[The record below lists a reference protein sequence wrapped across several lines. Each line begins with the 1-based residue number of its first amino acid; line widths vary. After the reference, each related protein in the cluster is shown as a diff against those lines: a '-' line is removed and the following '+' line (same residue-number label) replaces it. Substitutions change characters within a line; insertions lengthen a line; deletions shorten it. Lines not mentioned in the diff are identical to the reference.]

1 MKRAAC
7 LFFLI
12 AGLLAGG
19 TAESDAASFDCGKA
33 SSSTERLI
41 CGHRELGVRDEMMA
55 KLYAAAQKRDDD
67 GKLKDGQRQWLVALQ
82 ACSDAACIAGR
93 YDERIE
99 RLLANKSAQ
108 ALATAFH
115 TGGGNGNDGTLIVY
129 GPYKGL
135 AEISLSATYV
145 GPKGIAAGD
154 VNADGASGMIQ
165 LQDGRGQLATK
176 GCLFRFRH
184 LDAGTWKVSQ
194 SGKCALAS
202 GVTLG
207 GIYRR

>member
-19 TAESDAASFDCGKA
+19 TAASDAASFDCGKA

-41 CGHRELGVRDEMMA
+41 CGHRELGIRDEMMA
-55 KLYAAAQKRDDD
+55 KLYAAAQKRDDH
-67 GKLKDGQRQWLVALQ
+67 GKLKDGQRRWLAALQ

-115 TGGGNGNDGTLIVY
+115 TGGSNGNDGTLIVY

-154 VNADGASGMIQ
+154 VNADGVSGMIQ
-165 LQDGRGQLATK
+165 LRDGRGQLATK

-184 LDAGTWKVSQ
+184 LDAGMWKVSQ
-194 SGKCALAS
+194 SGKCGLAS

-207 GIYRR
+207 GVYRR